1 MKLQRDIFLIVA
13 LLCHLQATAEADKSA
28 DNGTPETY
36 DKNLI
41 QVVDDSVIS
50 RFACGGGGGG
60 LHLFFILELMNSL
73 SKFLPSPKTTHI
85 IST

>member
-1 MKLQRDIFLIVA
+1 MEVRVRALLALPGNMKLQRDIFLIVA
-13 LLCHLQATAEADKSA
+13 LVCHLQATAEADKSA

-50 RFACGGGGGG
+50 RFDERGGR
-60 LHLFFILELMNSL
+60 LHLESL
-73 SKFLPSPKTTHI
+73 CYLFWS
-85 IST
+85 